1 MLSQDVVDSLFPPDL
16 PEPEHLEQRYP
27 PRDLP
32 EEAKVT
38 RFSPSPTGFLHIGG
52 VYAAT
57 IDVDVARQSGGVY
70 FVRLEDTD
78 QARVAEG
85 AAAQFAEAFAY
96 FSIGPD
102 EDDETGHYGPYSQ
115 SERSQIYLTYVRELL
130 RQDRAYLCF
139 ATKQDLEEITARQRA
154 AAPCPVTTASGRSG
168 ATPIRRRLPS
178 GWRPASPT
186 WCGSARPEPRAPG

>member
-16 PEPEHLEQRYP
+16 PEPDHWEQRYP

-70 FVRLEDTD
+70 LVRL
-78 QARVAEG
+78 R
-85 AAAQFAEAFAY
+85 
-96 FSIGPD
+96 
-102 EDDETGHYGPYSQ
+102 
-115 SERSQIYLTYVRELL
+115 
-130 RQDRAYLCF
+130 
-139 ATKQDLEEITARQRA
+139 
-154 AAPCPVTTASGRSG
+154 
-168 ATPIRRRLPS
+168 TPT
-178 GWRPASPT
+178 RPASPRAPRPSSPRRSRT
-186 WCGSARPEPRAPG
+186 SPSARTRTTRTATTGLTPSPSGRRST